1 MTLAEMLYVCRH
13 MTLQIKSSG
22 KLCIAV
28 LLCMSTMHS
37 SVWAQPLPALVY
49 GRVTASNGGSGK
61 VFAGREIAAVM
72 SWHGAGWLERA
83 ERKTEER
90 PDLLLDALQLKP
102 GITIADIGAG
112 SGYYT
117 RQLAAKTG
125 PVGKVFAVD
134 IQSEMLNILK
144 KQNHALGIKNVVT
157 VLATEQ
163 HVQLNAD
170 SVDLA
175 LLVDVYHELQYPVE
189 VMTSLVKA
197 LKPGGQIALVE
208 FRAEDANV
216 PILALHKMSEAQI
229 KKEAALLGLTWVRTI
244 STLPWQHVVILSK

>member
-1 MTLAEMLYVCRH
+1 MTLAEMFCVCRY
-13 MTLQIKSSG
+13 MTIKIKSSG

-28 LLCMSTMHS
+28 LLCISTLQS
-37 SVWAQPLPALVY
+37 SAWAQALPAAVY
-49 GRVTASNGGSGK
+49 GRVMASSGGSGK

-72 SWHGAGWLERA
+72 SWHGASWLERA

-90 PDLLLDALQLKP
+90 PDLLLDALQIKP

-125 PVGKVFAVD
+125 AAGKVIAVD
-134 IQSEMLNILK
+134 VQPEMLEILK
-144 KQNHALGIKNVVT
+144 KQNQALGIKNVVT
-157 VLATEQ
+157 VLATDQ
-163 HVQLNAD
+163 HVQLNTG

-189 VMTSLVKA
+189 VMSSLARA

-208 FRAEDANV
+208 FRAEDTNV
-216 PILALHKMSEAQI
+216 PILPLHKMSEAQL